1 MSTTNAALVPASGT
15 VVDPA
20 VQAQTGITPEATPQM
35 VSVEDLA
42 KIKADYDVQLAN
54 IKAAQSGVD
63 KLNAELR
70 KQNEE
75 LKTKGMSDKERNEY
89 EKKLFESEKA
99 NLEREKEQ
107 FKIDAIKSDFMLKN
121 AIDPD
126 WRPFIH
132 ANTEDGLRE
141 EVDKI
146 KALILKATA
155 PIKLELDTLKA
166 GMGKPGGGNGVAIPQ
181 DARAKMLAA
190 EARFEE
196 AKIKGDVMAQKKAAD
211 EAFYWKEQATKIKI

>member
-1 MSTTNAALVPASGT
+1 MTTPNAAPVPASGT

-20 VQAQTGITPEATPQM
+20 VQAPTVETPAATPQM
-35 VSVEDLA
+35 VSVDELA
-42 KIKADYDVQLAN
+42 KIKADFDTQLTN

-75 LKTKGMSDKERNEY
+75 LKTKGMSDKERSEY
-89 EKKLFESEKA
+89 EKKLFENEKA

-107 FKIDAIKSDFMLKN
+107 LKIDAIKSDFMLKN
-121 AIDPD
+121 AIDPE

-132 ANTEDGLRE
+132 AGTEEGLKA

-146 KALILKATA
+146 KSLIEKATK
-155 PIKLELDTLKA
+155 PLQVELEKFKA
-166 GMGKPGGGNGVAIPQ
+166 GATRPGGGDGAATDKTMTRSDFEKLDVVKQGVAI
-181 DARAKMLAA
+181 RAGY
-190 EARFEE
+190 
-196 AKIKGDVMAQKKAAD
+196 KITD
-211 EAFYWKEQATKIKI
+211 